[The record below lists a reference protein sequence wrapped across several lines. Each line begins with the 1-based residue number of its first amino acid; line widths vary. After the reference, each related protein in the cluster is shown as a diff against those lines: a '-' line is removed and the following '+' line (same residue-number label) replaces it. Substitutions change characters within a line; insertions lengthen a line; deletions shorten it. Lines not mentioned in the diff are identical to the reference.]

1 MTTETTFRADFWV
14 LVVGLMV
21 MRTYLIA
28 RFHAAGERMMPDR
41 TAVAREG
48 GWLFV
53 VRVLLFFSLL
63 AGVGV
68 YVFNPPGLGRWLV
81 PLPDWL
87 RWIGFAVAMASL
99 GLWTWAQATLGVE
112 WSPQLRLREGHRLVT
127 AGPYSRVR
135 HPLYTAMFGYMA
147 GLALVTANAVFA
159 VLAAIVIAGFMAR
172 VPKEEQMM
180 IVGFGDEYRA
190 YMQRTGRFFPK

>member
-14 LVVGLMV
+14 LVGGVDGDADLSD
-21 MRTYLIA
+21 RPIPCCGRADDA
-28 RFHAAGERMMPDR
+28 RSHRR
-41 TAVAREG
+41 RARG

-87 RWIGFAVAMASL
+87 RWIGFAMAMASL

-147 GLALVTANAVFA
+147 GLALVTANAV
-159 VLAAIVIAGFMAR
+159 L
-172 VPKEEQMM
+172 PCWL
-180 IVGFGDEYRA
+180 
-190 YMQRTGRFFPK
+190 PS